1 MVNKITATDPAYA
14 SGANRGIDVR
24 TYIAT
29 RVAACMS
36 FNYLGSGVH
45 PAGIASHAVQVADE
59 LIKELNK

>member
-29 RVAACMS
+29 QVAAAMS
-36 FNYLGSGVH
+36 ERYFGSDVNVDD
-45 PAGIASHAVQVADE
+45 IAISAVKVADE